1 MKRILIVTDAWHPQV
16 NGVVRCLDNIGD
28 ELRSLGHVVDYLTPE
43 RFWTMPL
50 PTYPEIRISLA
61 HLGHVED
68 VIDEVQPHFIHI
80 ATEGPLGLLARQVCL
95 NRHLPFTTSYH
106 TRFAEYIAA
115 RLPVPAEWSYAYL
128 RWFHEAAA
136 RTMVPTQSV
145 VVDLAQWGF
154 QGVVPWTRGVDRAQ
168 FFPARKTLFGELPG
182 PHMVC
187 VGRVAVEKNVE
198 AFLQLDMPGS
208 KIVVGDGPQL
218 DELRAR
224 YPEAHFVGQKT
235 GAELAAHY
243 QSADVFVF
251 PSKTDTFGNVM
262 LEAMACG
269 VPVAAYPVI
278 GPIDVLTDPLAGR
291 MNERLDI
298 AVTQALSLR
307 REDVL
312 RHAARFTWA
321 ECAKMFFDY
330 LAPIDSEISVAA

>member
-16 NGVVRCLDNIGD
+16 NGVVRCLDNVGD
-28 ELRSLGHVVDYLTPE
+28 ELKSLGHTVEYLTPE

-61 HLGHVED
+61 HMGHVEN
-68 VIDEVQPHFIHI
+68 VIDDVEPSFIHI

-106 TRFAEYIAA
+106 TRFAEYVAA

-128 RWFHEAAA
+128 RWFHEAGE
-136 RTMVPTQSV
+136 RTMVPTKSV
-145 VVDLAQWGF
+145 ALDLTQRGF
-154 QGVVPWTRGVDRAQ
+154 EHVVPWTRGVDPQ
-168 FFPARKTLFGELPG
+168 HFYPAEKTLFDDLPG

-198 AFLQLDMPGS
+198 AFLQLDEPGS

-218 DELRAR
+218 DELRSK

-278 GPIDVLTDPLAGR
+278 GPVDVLTDPLAGR
-291 MNERLDI
+291 MHEQLDV
-298 AVTQALSLR
+298 AVAQALALKR
-307 REDVL
+307 DDVL

-321 ECAKMFFDY
+321 ECANMFFNY
-330 LAPIDSEISVAA
+330 LAPIDAEISVAA